1 MASFPPGSLSQP
13 TRRLPITVVKKAR
26 NLWNP
31 NFDIIDGLFELTKSY
46 RFQDCNLLF
55 IYLFFLKFPQ
65 GRKDQPHRRDRSPGK
80 GQQLNP
86 FFALAMQRYTPPPP
100 LSGGG
105 GVLKSKGLCFL
116 FRSFKAYL
124 SSFWSLLLPSRPLP
138 EAQIDE
144 GKGGE
149 GQLILQNGW
158 LCQAKS

>member
-31 NFDIIDGLFELTKSY
+31 SFDIIDGLFELTKSY

-55 IYLFFLKFPQ
+55 IFFFLNFPREETTNLTEEIEAQ
-65 GRKDQPHRRDRSPGK
+65 VRASSSSLSLPWQCKD
-80 GQQLNP
+80 
-86 FFALAMQRYTPPPP
+86 TPPPP
-100 LSGGG
+100 PQSGGG
-105 GVLKSKGLCFL
+105 GALKSKGLCFL

-124 SSFWSLLLPSRPLP
+124 SSFWSLLLPSRSLP